1 VIWRNADGEL
11 VKTAPSHVR
20 KAFAK
25 EVKSVSAFAKELEQG
40 YFAQRYRLESSFIQT
55 RVMSPAYWRRHFVEH
70 PLLGL
75 LGRNLIWI
83 FSNEQGW
90 EHSGLYCVGQVC
102 GPRGEV
108 IDLAPATKVRLWHP
122 LASEASEVQKWRE
135 HIFTS
140 GVRQPFRQ
148 AFREFY
154 EVTDDERQTK
164 MYSNR
169 FAGILMRQHQFSSLC
184 RARGWKYRLMGA
196 EFDGFNVPTKLLAPW
211 NMHAEFYVDL
221 PSDRKPSL
229 YDSALGER
237 SGFGINLFLG
247 SDQLRFYRDR
257 KEIAIE
263 DVPAIVYS
271 EVIRDVDLFTSVSA
285 VGHDESWSDQGDR
298 GTGILTSRM
307 DPNEFSAILALRIEM
322 LSRVLPLTA
331 IAAHCKIEKAWLVVR
346 GQLGTYRIEISW
358 GRVLRMTDS
367 GVRQLKIP
375 QKLLDSVSV
384 DFSAFPIDLDHRTEM
399 VLRKAHILAN
409 DWRID
414 SPDLVRQL

>member
-1 VIWRNADGEL
+1 
-11 VKTAPSHVR
+11 
-20 KAFAK
+20 
-25 EVKSVSAFAKELEQG
+25 
-40 YFAQRYRLESSFIQT
+40 
-55 RVMSPAYWRRHFVEH
+55 
-70 PLLGL
+70 
-75 LGRNLIWI
+75 LGRNLIWV

-108 IDLAPATKVRLWHP
+108 IDIAPATKVRLWHP

-196 EFDGFNVPTKLLAPW
+196 EFDGFNVPTKILAPW

-237 SGFGINLFLG
+237 SASASISSSVLTNCG
-247 SDQLRFYRDR
+247 SIVIERRSQLKMFPRSSIQKSYVMSISSLASVPSDTTSRGPT
-257 KEIAIE
+257 KAIGE
-263 DVPAIVYS
+263 QASSPR
-271 EVIRDVDLFTSVSA
+271 E
-285 VGHDESWSDQGDR
+285 W
-298 GTGILTSRM
+298 ILTSSLPYSRSELKCC
-307 DPNEFSAILALRIEM
+307 PAFCPSRQSPRIAK
-322 LSRVLPLTA
+322 SKK
-331 IAAHCKIEKAWLVVR
+331 H
-346 GQLGTYRIEISW
+346 GS
-358 GRVLRMTDS
+358 
-367 GVRQLKIP
+367 
-375 QKLLDSVSV
+375 
-384 DFSAFPIDLDHRTEM
+384 
-399 VLRKAHILAN
+399 
-409 DWRID
+409 
-414 SPDLVRQL
+414 